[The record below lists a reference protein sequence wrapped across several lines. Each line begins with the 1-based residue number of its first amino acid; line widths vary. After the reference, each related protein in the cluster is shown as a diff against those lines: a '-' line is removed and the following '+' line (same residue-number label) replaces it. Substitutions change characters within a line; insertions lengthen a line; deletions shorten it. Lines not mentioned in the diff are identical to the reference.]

1 MSNSKKEQKN
11 PALDPQLKAQLNN
24 TAWQRGLSW
33 RCEKVNAVAEA
44 RRRGISEEEIFR
56 QLKIAGLIDATAK
69 AIMKDASY
77 LEDSEVS
84 QPQESEQIK
93 CAYCGNDTTEQ
104 VNSGQEYFQY
114 HGLKFCNKACYDRF
128 LKKLE
133 KEDTPHG

>member
-1 MSNSKKEQKN
+1 MTENKSNS
-11 PALDPQLKAQLNN
+11 ALDAKLKASLNN
-24 TAWQRGLSW
+24 TAWQKGLTW
-33 RCEKVNAVAEA
+33 RSEKVNAVAEA
-44 RRRGISEEEIFR
+44 RRRGISEEEIFK

-77 LEDSEVS
+77 LEDSEMP

-93 CAYCGNDTTEQ
+93 CAYCGNDITEQ

-114 HGLKFCNKACYDRF
+114 HGLKFCNKICYDRF
-128 LKKLE
+128 LKKRE